1 MSTGEGTK
9 RAKNVAGAV
18 LEHGRGNDM
27 RQKRNLRR
35 AGDVPATGDVHTSG
49 DYTVTPT
56 NIHLESS
63 FKVPKADFERELLSM
78 REQHPDSLVWN
89 RSIESLKREWAAHNA
104 FHALGIARKQTAH
117 ADLNWPQPWPIRLAY
132 YLIGLAVWPFI
143 K

>member
-1 MSTGEGTK
+1 
-9 RAKNVAGAV
+9 
-18 LEHGRGNDM
+18 M

-35 AGDVPATGDVHTSG
+35 AGGALTTGNAPAAGDVPTSG

-63 FKVPKADFERELLSM
+63 FNVPKADFERELISL

-117 ADLNWPQPWPIRLAY
+117 ADLNWPQPWLIRIAY
-132 YLIGLAVWPFI
+132 DLIGRAVWPFI